1 MSEVL
6 PVDVGLLEGMATTRA
21 IRRYTDEPI
30 CDEDLATIMWHAT
43 RAPTGSNR
51 QPFRLLVL
59 REGPKAVE
67 AKRLLGESFRAAW
80 SAKRASDGYTTGT
93 GVDLSSPKARM
104 AATMQ
109 HYVDNFEKV
118 PVVVLVCLNRY
129 REATPFEGA
138 SVYPVCQNLLLA
150 ARALGYGGVLTG
162 WHSVAEPELRQLFD
176 LPDETAISA
185 TITLGRPAGSHGP
198 VRRRPLHEVVY
209 DDEWGNMAEWA
220 VDPEG
225 TRFSSVGPPRL

>member
-6 PVDVGLLEGMATTRA
+6 PVDVGLLEGMEATRA

-109 HYVDNFEKV
+109 H
-118 PVVVLVCLNRY
+118 
-129 REATPFEGA
+129 
-138 SVYPVCQNLLLA
+138 
-150 ARALGYGGVLTG
+150 
-162 WHSVAEPELRQLFD
+162 
-176 LPDETAISA
+176 
-185 TITLGRPAGSHGP
+185 
-198 VRRRPLHEVVY
+198 
-209 DDEWGNMAEWA
+209 
-220 VDPEG
+220 
-225 TRFSSVGPPRL
+225 